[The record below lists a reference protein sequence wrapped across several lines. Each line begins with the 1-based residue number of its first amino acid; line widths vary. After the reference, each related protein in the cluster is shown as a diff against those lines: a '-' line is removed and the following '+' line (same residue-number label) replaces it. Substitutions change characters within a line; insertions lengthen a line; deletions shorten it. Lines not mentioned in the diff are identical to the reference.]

1 MSILETALQRLKS
14 ARGAEPDKRP
24 PVSPQPAEPAPASR
38 APARIPAPMRWSTHL
53 APADFDSAGLQAAG
67 LYPPEPHERRQR
79 DEYRAIRRE
88 VVGASLQKL
97 PATGQAVGPIVVV
110 TSAGP
115 GEGKSYT
122 ALNLALSIGGQ
133 GVYDVL
139 LIDADFVK
147 RTISTACNL
156 GERPGLAELMAH
168 PGASFLDYAY
178 PTRTPRLHVL
188 PAGTRATS
196 AQDLFAPARVA
207 ALFDTMRT
215 AMAEHIVIVDTPPIL
230 VSSDTPVLLD
240 VAGQVL
246 LVVRAGSSLQDAVRE
261 ALGRIPKTLPVGV
274 ILNDW
279 SPLLPSEKK
288 TYTSGYDYAQ

>member
-1 MSILETALQRLKS
+1 
-14 ARGAEPDKRP
+14 
-24 PVSPQPAEPAPASR
+24 
-38 APARIPAPMRWSTHL
+38 MRWSTQL
-53 APADFDSAGLQAAG
+53 PPADFDSARLQALG
-67 LYPPEPHERRQR
+67 LYAPEPHERRQR

-97 PATGQAVGPIVVV
+97 AATGQAVGPIVVV

-122 ALNLALSIGGQ
+122 ALNLALSIAGQ

-156 GERPGLAELMAH
+156 GERPGLAELLSH
-168 PGASFLDYAY
+168 SGASFLDYAY
-178 PTRTPRLHVL
+178 PTRTARLHVL
-188 PAGTRATS
+188 PAGSRAS
-196 AQDLFAPARVA
+196 ATQDLFAPARVA
-207 ALFDTMRT
+207 SLFDTMRT

-230 VSSDTPVLLD
+230 VSSDTPVVLD

-288 TYTSGYDYAQ
+288 TYTSGYEYAQ